1 MITKDYPDHHD
12 AELVLKLYE
21 LRREP
26 VMRDSRAAINTQ
38 FFPASFD
45 DLLAVTRPE
54 HPLNAAFRQTSTYWE
69 MVYGM
74 AKHGVL
80 HTEFMLESCGEGL
93 FLYARVEPYVTKL
106 REVQNPFAFLNAE
119 WVASTSPRAK
129 AALEVFRKRLAARA
143 AAAGSK

>member
-1 MITKDYPDHHD
+1 MSKTPDHHD
-12 AELVLKLYE
+12 AELVLKVYD

-26 VMRDSRAAINTQ
+26 VMRESRDAINKDYW
-38 FFPASFD
+38 PRNEAEA
-45 DLLAVTRPE
+45 LAILAPE
-54 HPLNAAFRQTSTYWE
+54 HPLNRAYRQTSTYWE

-93 FLYARVEPYVTKL
+93 FLYTRVEPYVTKL